1 MAMLETL
8 RDEEQQKARTWGKVR
23 EKIDKEKSKRVAHY
37 NAGLRGIVGKIDIGT
52 IVYRRESSNRASYI
66 QICKRNDPN
75 IDQCIMNSIIALRPK
90 LTEGIPE
97 LKVPSLDP
105 LLFDEFVISN
115 GGNLKAIG
123 TNVVVRGASN
133 YKIIN
138 IKVDIQKDKL
148 RFEFEVT
155 FPYMNIEGNY
165 DVNLRILKIHIKGNG
180 PFQSNNTD
188 VDTRAI
194 LNGVIVERNGKK
206 YLEYKSADLTVDWSI
221 GNIMLGNLFNGDKT
235 LGTAVNN
242 ALNQNKRAVMDA
254 LKPRIEKMVAKHV
267 IDVANKINNQFTYD
281 ELFPEK

>member
-1 MAMLETL
+1 MLL
-8 RDEEQQKARTWGKVR
+8 RL
-23 EKIDKEKSKRVAHY
+23 SSLLFF
-37 NAGLRGIVGKIDIGT
+37 AGQLH
-52 IVYRRESSNRASYI
+52 SSSAAIPSYI

-115 GGNLKAIG
+115 GGNLKAI
-123 TNVVVRGASN
+123 
-133 YKIIN
+133 
-138 IKVDIQKDKL
+138 DIQKDKL

>member
-1 MAMLETL
+1 MDVPVKFNSFAC
-8 RDEEQQKARTWGKVR
+8 
-23 EKIDKEKSKRVAHY
+23 VAAVLFATSQA
-37 NAGLRGIVGKIDIGT
+37 NVP
-52 IVYRRESSNRASYI
+52 SYI
-66 QICKRNDPN
+66 NVCSRNDPKVEE
-75 IDQCIMNSIIALRPK
+75 CIMNSIEVLRPK
-90 LTEGIPE
+90 LVDGIPE
-97 LKVPSLDP
+97 LGVPSFEP
-105 LLFDEFVISN
+105 WKIPQEFVLIR
-115 GGNLKAIG
+115 GGDLKAIG
-123 TNVVVRGASN
+123 TDVRVWGTS
-133 YKIIN
+133 KFE
-138 IKVDIQKDKL
+138 IKSLKADIQKDKL

-165 DVNLRILKIHIKGNG
+165 DVNLRILTIHIKGNG

-188 VDTRAI
+188 VDARAI

-267 IDVANKINNQFTYD
+267 MDVANKINNQFTYD